1 MWSEHYLQQVNRNIG
16 LLTEAEQEK
25 LRCSCVAV
33 CGVGGLGGIIAEILA
48 RVGVGSMVLL
58 DHGTFE
64 PSNLNRQIFSFDNTD
79 GRYKTDV
86 TEEFLRRINPEI
98 RLRKYL
104 QVSPENV
111 DEFLEGV
118 DVIALTV
125 DDIRAILTLSRAA
138 RGKKMPLVEGWAM
151 AYGNV
156 RVFTDATPTL
166 EEVYRLPTVGREVA
180 SLTDAECREL
190 MIFSLMHMQKIEGLR
205 DYYSEATLQ
214 RMMTKGEGTTLAPMV
229 WLTSVLMANEVFK
242 VILGWGDLALA
253 PELRF
258 YDAIK
263 HRIPRAS
270 TE

>member
-1 MWSEHYLQQVNRNIG
+1 MWSAHFQQLANRNIG
-16 LLTEAEQEK
+16 MLTEAEQEK
-25 LRCSCVAV
+25 LRTSCVAV
-33 CGVGGLGGIIAEILA
+33 CGLGGLGGIIAEVLA
-48 RVGVGSMVLL
+48 RVGIESMVLL

-64 PSNLNRQIFSFDNTD
+64 PSNLNRQIFCFNDTN
-79 GRYKTDV
+79 GRNKTDV
-86 TEEFLRRINPEI
+86 TEEFLHRINPAI
-98 RLRKYL
+98 RIRKYL

-111 DEFLEGV
+111 DEVLDGV
-118 DVIALTV
+118 DVVALSV

-138 RGKKMPLVEGWAM
+138 RSKNIALVEGWAV

-156 RVFTDATPTL
+156 RVFNADTPTL
-166 EEVYRLPTVGREVA
+166 EEVYGLPTIGREIA
-180 SLTDAECREL
+180 SITEAESREL
-190 MIFSLMHMQKIEGLR
+190 IIYSLMHMQKIEGLR

-214 RMMTKGEGTTLAPMV
+214 RLMTKGEGTTLAPMV

-263 HRIPRAS
+263 HRIPRAVA
-270 TE
+270 E